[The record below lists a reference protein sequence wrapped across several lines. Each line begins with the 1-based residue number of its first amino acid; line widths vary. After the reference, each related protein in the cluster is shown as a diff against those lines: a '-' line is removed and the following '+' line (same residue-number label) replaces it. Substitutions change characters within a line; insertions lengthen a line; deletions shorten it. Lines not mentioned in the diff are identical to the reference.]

1 MKRFWLLLTVIV
13 SSCCLLTCSSDDD
26 EPVVKD
32 KILGK
37 WQLSDEY
44 LNGIRIPL
52 SECELEMTIEFFDSG
67 TYSEKDFEY
76 DEDNDICTG
85 LPVKTGTWEYLGD
98 SNYYLSDIGV
108 ESLKITF
115 SGNTMTVS
123 YSESIEDIVLE
134 LRVIFTKVD
143 S

>member
-37 WQLSDEY
+37 WQLSEEY

-52 SECELEMTIEFFDSG
+52 SECELEMTIEFFESG

-76 DEDNDICTG
+76 DEDNDVCTG

-98 SNYYLSDIGV
+98 SNYYLSDLGV

-115 SGNTMTVS
+115 SGNRMTVS
-123 YSESIEDIVLE
+123 YSETIEDIVLE

-143 S
+143 

>member
-1 MKRFWLLLTVIV
+1 
-13 SSCCLLTCSSDDD
+13 
-26 EPVVKD
+26 
-32 KILGK
+32 
-37 WQLSDEY
+37 
-44 LNGIRIPL
+44 
-52 SECELEMTIEFFDSG
+52 MTIEFFESG

-98 SNYYLSDIGV
+98 SNYYLSDLGV

-115 SGNTMTVS
+115 SGKIMTVS
-123 YSESIEDIVLE
+123 YSETIEDIVLE

-143 S
+143 

>member
-26 EPVVKD
+26 EPVAKD

-37 WQLSDEY
+37 WQLSEEY

-52 SECELEMTIEFFDSG
+52 SECELEMTIEFFESG

-76 DEDNDICTG
+76 DEDNDVCTG

-98 SNYYLSDIGV
+98 SNYYLSDLGV

-115 SGNTMTVS
+115 SGNRMTVS
-123 YSESIEDIVLE
+123 YSETIEDIVLE
-134 LRVIFTKVD
+134 LRVIFNKVD
-143 S
+143 

>member
-1 MKRFWLLLTVIV
+1 MKRFWLLLTVII

-26 EPVVKD
+26 DPVVKD

-37 WQLSDEY
+37 WQLSEEY

-52 SECELEMTIEFFDSG
+52 SECELEMTIEFFESG

-76 DEDNDICTG
+76 DEDNDVCTG

-98 SNYYLSDIGV
+98 SNYYLSDLGV

-115 SGNTMTVS
+115 SGNRMTVS
-123 YSESIEDIVLE
+123 YSETIEDIVLE

-143 S
+143 